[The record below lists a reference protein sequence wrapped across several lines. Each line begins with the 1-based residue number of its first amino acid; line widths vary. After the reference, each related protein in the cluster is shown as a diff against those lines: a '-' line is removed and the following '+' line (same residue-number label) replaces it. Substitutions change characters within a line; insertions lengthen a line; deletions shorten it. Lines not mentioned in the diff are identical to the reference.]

1 MTYEQAETVA
11 KELSKHNPFVRTTT
25 KQQQQQQQ
33 AEQAHRMLQKQ
44 VPMKVVEDAIF

>member
-25 KQQQQQQQ
+25 KQQQQ
-33 AEQAHRMLQKQ
+33 AHRILQKQ
-44 VPMKVVEDAIF
+44 VPTEVVEDAIF

>member
-1 MTYEQAETVA
+1 MTYEQAEMVA

-25 KQQQQQQQ
+25 KQQQQ